1 MKSLRVRLSAALIGK
16 ALALG
21 IPADRLHGLDAH
33 FARIVAENDDISWI
47 ALEGPDGA
55 PLQITYAPGGERTQ
69 TAGVVSRPVPR
80 PAPSAGPGSTA
91 EPGAA
96 PDAATQARADPTPEA
111 APQANQA
118 AATGAGDVPAL
129 AVSVGLDPA
138 FARDVVANLWID
150 LAIVMFVTAVVAL
163 ELIYVGLG
171 DGLYAAIDGVERR
184 LNNISRGDLRSH
196 QPVEARGEFGAL
208 AHALD
213 SRIEKLHAAYAQIRD
228 RALES
233 GDRAARQ
240 ALEML
245 QDRFGLG
252 QMLSAAGSG
261 KVMAVRAP
269 LFVFMLAEELTRP
282 FLPGHVRALARA
294 AQGEGALAGLD
305 PSFVAA
311 LPMMAFLAVV
321 AACQPLLGGVTERLG
336 RRRAMMLGGAV
347 GLAGYAASAFVEGLA
362 PFAALRAL
370 TGFGFAMVFVG
381 AQGYVIDATA
391 PAQRSSGMAVF
402 ISAILVAGVCGPPIG
417 GILTD
422 RIGVSGTFLVAGLF
436 AGLSL
441 LLAWLVMPESGPVRA
456 AGPAIRWR
464 EFGRVIASPSLAALF
479 FLCAMPAK
487 IILVAFCFFLVPL
500 QMEALGA
507 SQSATGRMLMIYPI
521 VMVLLVPTCAKL
533 ADRWRARAAFVAV
546 GGLLAGA
553 SAFALAGG
561 GDEDPARIALMLLG
575 LGLGQALSIAALS
588 GLVGDYGRRHA
599 GEVTEGS
606 VYGIFRLV
614 ERTGNALG
622 PPVAGALLGLYG
634 FADAAMIVGGAAMA
648 CALVFG
654 LAALALRPAD
664 LDVEG
669 VEG

>member
-1 MKSLRVRLSAALIGK
+1 MRSLRVRLSAALLAALMVALVAISFETVRRAEAVLSPEIERKAVTLADSSAALIGK

-21 IPADRLHGLDAH
+21 IPAEKLHGLDEH
-33 FARIVAENDDISWI
+33 FARLVAANDDVAWI

-55 PLQITYAPGGERTQ
+55 PLRIVFAEGEEQTSGGDL
-69 TAGVVSRPVPR
+69 VSRPVPR
-80 PAPSAGPGSTA
+80 AGPD
-91 EPGAA
+91 A
-96 PDAATQARADPTPEA
+96 PAYTVT
-111 APQANQA
+111 
-118 AATGAGDVPAL
+118 
-129 AVSVGLDPA
+129 VGLDPA
-138 FARDVVANLWID
+138 FAREVVSTLWID

-163 ELIYVGLG
+163 ELIYVGFG
-171 DGLYAAIDGVERR
+171 DGLYAAIEGVERR
-184 LNNISRGDLRSH
+184 LHNISRGDLRSH

-208 AHALD
+208 ARALD
-213 SRIEKLHAAYAQIRD
+213 GRIERVHAAYAQIRD
-228 RALES
+228 RAVES

-252 QMLSAAGSG
+252 QMLGAGGAG

-282 FLPGHVRALARA
+282 FLPVHVRALAQA
-294 AQGEGALAGLD
+294 AQGEGALAGMD
-305 PSFVAA
+305 PAFVAA

-321 AACQPLLGGVTERLG
+321 AICQPLLGGVTERIG
-336 RRRAMMLGGAV
+336 RRRSLAVGGAV
-347 GLAGYAASAFVEGLA
+347 GLVGYAASAFADGLA
-362 PFAALRAL
+362 VFAALRAL

-381 AQGYVIDATA
+381 AQGYVIDATE

-417 GILTD
+417 GILVD
-422 RIGVSGTFLVAGLF
+422 RAGVPGTFLVAGLF

-441 LLAWLVMPESGPVRA
+441 LLAWLVMPKAGPVRA
-456 AGPAIRWR
+456 GGPAIRWR
-464 EFGRVIASPSLAALF
+464 EFGRVVASPSLAALF

-500 QMEALGA
+500 QLEALGSTQA
-507 SQSATGRMLMIYPI
+507 ATGRMLMIYPI
-521 VMVLLVPTCAKL
+521 VMVLLVPACAKL
-533 ADRWRARAAFVAV
+533 ADRWQARAGFVAA
-546 GGLLAGA
+546 GGLVAGA

-561 GDEDPARIALMLLG
+561 GAQEPARIAVMLLG
-575 LGLGQALSIAALS
+575 LGLGQAISIAALS

-599 GEVTEGS
+599 HEVTEGS

-634 FADAAMIVGGAAMA
+634 FAGAAMIVGGAVMA
-648 CALVFG
+648 CALAFG
-654 LAALALRPAD
+654 LAALALRPRDLEAD
-664 LDVEG
+664 G